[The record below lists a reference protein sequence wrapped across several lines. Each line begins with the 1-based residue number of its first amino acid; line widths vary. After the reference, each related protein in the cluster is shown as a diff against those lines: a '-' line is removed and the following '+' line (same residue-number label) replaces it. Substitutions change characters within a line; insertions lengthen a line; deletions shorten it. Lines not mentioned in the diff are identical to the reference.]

1 MESPAL
7 PGAVFELRHMP
18 FLGVPLAAPLIA
30 SSLRFIIET
39 VSAAAVARVSHT
51 VLRVKAG

>member
-1 MESPAL
+1 M
-7 PGAVFELRHMP
+7 PGAAFERRHVP

-30 SSLRFIIET
+30 PSLRFMIET
-39 VSAAAVARVSHT
+39 VSAAAVPRVSHT